1 MYETNIIQFQSF
13 RKKKS
18 QYQQQSWPERG
29 FLGLR
34 HPPNILETT
43 PALFNHIRKNEFP
56 FTTILVGDCRDHHE
70 SSISKV
76 FASFRGN

>member
-1 MYETNIIQFQSF
+1 MNRKVHFLCSKTIYVHF
-13 RKKKS
+13 R
-18 QYQQQSWPERG
+18 QGWPERG

-34 HPPNILETT
+34 QPPNILQTT

-56 FTTILVGDCRDHHE
+56 FTTILVGDCRDRHE
-70 SSISKV
+70 SSIPKV